1 MTRYKIIL
9 NPTSG
14 RGNGLRVRPEIEKIL
29 TKYGLDF
36 DIEQTGYP
44 EHATELAFKA
54 AGEGYNVVV
63 AAGGD
68 GTANEV
74 LNGLMK
80 DPETLKKLESVGAE
94 PIGSTPQELAAHLN
108 QELDRWGKLIKA
120 RNIRLD

>member
-1 MTRYKIIL
+1 MALRRTWRRTLEMVTALGLTTAKRSAAL
-9 NPTSG
+9 PDVPTIAEAGVPGYEVSPWFAAFAPAG
-14 RGNGLRVRPEIEKIL
+14 TPPE
-29 TKYGLDF
+29 
-36 DIEQTGYP
+36 
-44 EHATELAFKA
+44 
-54 AGEGYNVVV
+54 VVSKL
-63 AAGGD
+63 GK
-68 GTANEV
+68 V